1 MDYDKARIEALE
13 KEIVLLKG
21 DIAYLE
27 AYIEVNINVNSK
39 YCKYENE

>member
-13 KEIVLLKG
+13 KKIVLLEG
-21 DIAYLE
+21 RIAYLE